1 MFRYVDTFRYEII
14 SFLRS
19 RRAVRKL
26 FDAIQAIITHLIGRY
41 ENGLC
46 LMIAPIV
53 ESFIVETSGI
63 FFEVAFCSFV
73 GNIAVDYAIFWDF
86 DLGIIKNT

>member
-1 MFRYVDTFRYEII
+1 MRD
-14 SFLRS
+14 
-19 RRAVRKL
+19 L
-26 FDAIQAIITHLIGRY
+26 FDAVKAVFGHLIGRY
-41 ENGLC
+41 EYGLC
-46 LMIAPIV
+46 LMLTPII
-53 ESFIVETSGI
+53 ESLVVETSGI

>member
-1 MFRYVDTFRYEII
+1 M
-14 SFLRS
+14 
-19 RRAVRKL
+19 RKL
-26 FDAIQAIITHLIGRY
+26 FDAVEAIIRHLIGRY

-46 LMIAPIV
+46 LMFAPIV
-53 ESFIVETSGI
+53 ESFVVEI
-63 FFEVAFCSFV
+63 FSFTIHVSVFV